1 MERKGKKKHRLIKK
15 PWNLGFQ
22 THSAA
27 SSMPKLSFPT
37 SPRSR
42 FFLSGKDHYLL
53 WPQVLRLLE
62 DRGQISPQGP
72 EDQQAQ
78 ARSGSVIAHANLSLL
93 TAMPALARAHGGGY
107 ADLNESFSS
116 IAPACIMK
124 KVTEKQKG
132 VKCIYF
138 KRV

>member
-1 MERKGKKKHRLIKK
+1 MKTEGKSPHR
-15 PWNLGFQ
+15 
-22 THSAA
+22 
-27 SSMPKLSFPT
+27 
-37 SPRSR
+37 
-42 FFLSGKDHYLL
+42 
-53 WPQVLRLLE
+53 V
-62 DRGQISPQGP
+62 P

-93 TAMPALARAHGGGY
+93 MAMPALAKAHGGGY